1 MQVPD
6 KMSQKLL
13 VVARKLATQKE
24 AAKDKVV
31 VFLLLCLIGNEILRR
46 KMMNLNLYKRSLAS
60 FK

>member
-24 AAKDKVV
+24 AVKDKVV